1 MFPYDSI
8 TSGVLPPFTPELQR
22 YAERVWERWQ
32 LRVIYAEFEI
42 AQVYFYSELY
52 IDLKNGSNAKASKLL
67 DAVQR
72 NNSGVWLNSVKR
84 LDVYKRQV
92 LAKGVELLNIFLLVL
107 HILDLNKFR
116 I

>member
-52 IDLKNGSNAKASKLL
+52 IDLKTEAMRKH
-67 DAVQR
+67 R
-72 NNSGVWLNSVKR
+72 NCWMQYNETIRVFG
-84 LDVYKRQV
+84 
-92 LAKGVELLNIFLLVL
+92 
-107 HILDLNKFR
+107 
-116 I
+116 